1 MASGFLQENNYLL
14 RLVTEMADIAVW
26 EYDFI
31 ASHMLRSNN
40 HDKLYGLTWQ
50 TEWTIDTFL
59 NSTHPDDRT
68 KGQEFIQQ
76 SILPGGPDDYAFDFR
91 VIWPDSTIHWL
102 WVQGRVARRNESGQG
117 ILVRGVLIDIT
128 SRKAAENRIQ
138 RISNLYKALSE
149 INQSIVRM
157 ETEETL
163 FPLVC
168 RMAVDFGGMALA
180 SIRQLNPKTN
190 LLDAVESYGNG
201 ADYLKS
207 TIISAS
213 DTVPEGRGPAGTAFR
228 DGRNVIINRYLQCEM
243 TKPWHEQAKRFG
255 WGSSGTFP
263 ILRGG
268 KTFAILG
275 VYHGDED
282 AFDKEAIDLLDEMIR
297 DISFSLDNFDRER
310 ESQRIR
316 SDLLASE
323 RHFRAYFDRAMVGMT
338 ATSPTTGAWLEVNG
352 ALCKMLGYSKK
363 ELMQRTWADV
373 THPDDIE
380 ESCKAIQRILK
391 GESDDFELNKRYIK
405 QDGSVIHAHIASRAV
420 HDENGVVDY
429 LVTIADDITEIKN
442 HQNQLEHLIHHDPL
456 TGLPN
461 RVLLNDR
468 LDMAVSGAK
477 RVGGNIAVCFM
488 DLDGF
493 KPINDTYGHATGD
506 SLLIE
511 VAKRLTSI
519 ARATDTVARL
529 GGDEFILV
537 LNGLSGEDECRHLL
551 NRIMEIFSLPF
562 QIDRHE
568 VNMSSSIGVAMYP
581 DHVTD
586 GSGLLRHADQ
596 AMYIAKQ
603 KGRNRIH
610 FFDAVNDHLAQ
621 VRSEGLS
628 RIEMALQNGEL
639 ILHYQPKIN
648 MSNGEVISMEALI
661 RWQHP
666 ERGLL
671 PPGEFL
677 PLVENSEFE
686 IRLSEWVIME
696 GMAQLDAWRKSGI
709 NIRVSVNLPARHLQA
724 KGFIDFVF
732 SAMSRYPDLKGRSIT
747 FEILETAALGDM
759 GLAIQKMEDCIKQGI
774 RFSIDDFGTGY
785 ASLSYLRRLPA
796 STIKIDQSFI
806 RDMLVDAD
814 DLSIVK
820 GVISLA
826 DAFQKEVIAE
836 GVETI
841 EHGVKLLEM
850 GCYLGQGYAI
860 SHPMNAENVTNWI
873 NEFKLP
879 LEWKKSLH

>member
-1 MASGFLQENNYLL
+1 MVSDFLQDNNDLL
-14 RLVTEMADIAVW
+14 RMVTEMADIAVW

-31 ASHMLRSNN
+31 AGRMLRSSN
-40 HDKLYGLTWQ
+40 HDKLYGLPWQ

-59 NSTHPDDRT
+59 NATHPDDRS
-68 KGQEFIQQ
+68 KGQEFIQH
-76 SILPGGPDDYAFDFR
+76 SISPGGPDDYAFDFR
-91 VIWPDSTIHWL
+91 VTWPDNIVHWL
-102 WVQGRVARRNESGQG
+102 WAQGRVVKRNESGQG
-117 ILVRGVLIDIT
+117 ILVRGVLVDVT
-128 SRKAAENRIQ
+128 TRKAAENKIQ
-138 RISNLYKALSE
+138 RITNLYKALSE
-149 INQSIVRM
+149 INQAIVRM

-168 RMAVDFGGMALA
+168 RMAVDFGGMTLA
-180 SIRQLNPKTN
+180 SIRQLNPETG
-190 LLDAVESYGNG
+190 LLEAVENYGSG

-207 TIISAS
+207 ITISAS
-213 DTVPEGRGPAGTAFR
+213 DAVPEGRGPAGTAFR
-228 DGRNVIINRYLQCEM
+228 ESRNVIINHYQQNEM
-243 TKPWHEQAKRFG
+243 TRPWREQAKRFG

-268 KTFAILG
+268 KPFAILG

-282 AFDKEAIDLLDEMIR
+282 AFDKEAIELLDEMIR
-297 DISFSLDNFDRER
+297 DISFSLDSFDREKER
-310 ESQRIR
+310 QRIR
-316 SDLLASE
+316 SDLIASE
-323 RHFRAYFDRAMVGMT
+323 RHFKAYFDRAMVGMA
-338 ATSPTTGAWLEVNG
+338 ATSPTTGSWLEVND
-352 ALCKMLGYSKK
+352 ALCKMLGYSKE
-363 ELMQRTWADV
+363 ELMQKTWVEV
-373 THPDDIE
+373 THPDDLE
-380 ESCKAIQRILK
+380 ESSQAVLRILN
-391 GESDDFELNKRYIK
+391 GEAGDFELNKRYVRK
-405 QDGSVIHAHIASRAV
+405 DGSVIYAHIASRGV
-420 HDENGVVDY
+420 HGPSGKVEY

-493 KPINDTYGHATGD
+493 KPINDTYGHAMGD

-511 VAKRLTSI
+511 VAKRLTSVS
-519 ARATDTVARL
+519 RSTDTVARL

-537 LNGLSGEDECRHLL
+537 LNGLSGEDECKHLL
-551 NRIMEIFSLPF
+551 NRIMEIFSNPF
-562 QIDRHE
+562 QIDGHE
-568 VNMSSSIGVAMYP
+568 IQISSSIGVAMYP

-603 KGRNRIH
+603 KGRSRIH

-628 RIEMALQNGEL
+628 RIEMALQNNEL
-639 ILHYQPKIN
+639 LLHYQPKIN
-648 MSNGEVISMEALI
+648 MRSGEVISMEALI

-671 PPGEFL
+671 PPCEFL

-686 IRLSEWVIME
+686 IRLSEWVIMQ
-696 GMAQLDAWRKSGI
+696 GMAQLDAWRKAGI
-709 NIRVSVNLPARHLQA
+709 DIRVSVNLPVRHLQS
-724 KGFIDFVF
+724 KGFVDFVL
-732 SAMSRYPDLKGRSIT
+732 SAMSRYPDLKRPSIT

-759 GLAIQKMEDCIKQGI
+759 GLAIRKMEECIKQGI

-806 RDMLVDAD
+806 RSMLDDAD

-820 GVISLA
+820 GVIGLA

-841 EHGVKLLEM
+841 EHGVKLLQM

-860 SHPMNAENVTNWI
+860 SRPMNAKNVASWI
-873 NEFKLP
+873 SEFKLP
-879 LEWKKSLH
+879 HEWMLSH